1 MEGSSRNGS
10 AEQYP
15 QWMLR
20 ENHERNFA
28 EEKKLELTLG
38 PPGDQL
44 HHHQVHS
51 YINSSRTH
59 NNNYNNNQN
68 LSFPWCSS
76 TSSTTTTPSP
86 PSTFHT
92 QQQQYLNFAAATS
105 QQNLCV
111 ESSEKVELLQNNNN
125 NNTDNNKARAATI
138 TAANNNISQ
147 KRTSTPAAAPVVG
160 WPPIRSYRKN
170 LSNSATKPA
179 AELDKGK
186 MPKENC
192 VKMPENYRKGLFV
205 KINMDGVPIGR
216 KVDIK
221 AYDSYEK
228 LSYAVDQLFR
238 CLLAAQRDASSC
250 GIHNKKVEVKAITGL
265 LDGGGEY
272 TLVYEDNEGDR
283 MLVGDVPWDMFAST
297 VKRLRVLKSSELS
310 TLRLCSSKQD
320 NTILDCAVKWSPG

>member
-1 MEGSSRNGS
+1 MEGGSSS
-10 AEQYP
+10 EQYH

-20 ENHERNFA
+20 ENHDFA

-38 PPGDQL
+38 PPGDDQV
-44 HHHQVHS
+44 HHHQVHQHN
-51 YINSSRTH
+51 YMNSSRTH
-59 NNNYNNNQN
+59 NQN

-76 TSSTTTTPSP
+76 SSSTTPSP
-86 PSTFHT
+86 PSTFY
-92 QQQQYLNFAAATS
+92 QQQEYLNFAGATP
-105 QQNLCV
+105 QQNLCAG
-111 ESSEKVELLQNNNN
+111 SSEKVVELQNNSNSS
-125 NNTDNNKARAATI
+125 DNIKACFAAATI

-147 KRTSTPAAAPVVG
+147 KRTSTAAAAAPVVG

-170 LSNSATKPA
+170 LANSATKPV

-192 VKMPENYRKGLFV
+192 VKMPENCRKGLFV

-216 KVDIK
+216 KIDIK

-228 LSYAVDQLFR
+228 LSYAVDELFR
-238 CLLAAQRDASSC
+238 SLLAAQRDTSSC
-250 GIHNKKVEVKAITGL
+250 GIHSKKAEVKAITGL

-320 NTILDCAVKWSPG
+320 STVK

>member
-1 MEGSSRNGS
+1 MEGGSSS
-10 AEQYP
+10 EQYHP
-15 QWMLR
+15 WMLR
-20 ENHERNFA
+20 ENHDFA

-38 PPGDQL
+38 PPGDDQVHH
-44 HHHQVHS
+44 HHHQVHN
-51 YINSSRTH
+51 YMNSSGTH
-59 NNNYNNNQN
+59 NYSNQN

-76 TSSTTTTPSP
+76 SSSTTPSP
-86 PSTFHT
+86 STFY
-92 QQQQYLNFAAATS
+92 QQQEYLNFAEATP
-105 QQNLCV
+105 QQNLCAG
-111 ESSEKVELLQNNNN
+111 SSEKVVELQNNNN
-125 NNTDNNKARAATI
+125 SDNNKACFAATPAAATI

-147 KRTSTPAAAPVVG
+147 KRTSTAAAAPVVG

-170 LSNSATKPA
+170 LSNSATKPVS
-179 AELDKGK
+179 ELEKGK

-192 VKMPENYRKGLFV
+192 VKMPENCRRKGLFV

-228 LSYAVDQLFR
+228 LSYAVDELFR
-238 CLLAAQRDASSC
+238 SLLAAQRDASSC
-250 GIHNKKVEVKAITGL
+250 GIHNKKAEVKAITGL

-310 TLRLCSSKQD
+310 ALRLCSSKQD
-320 NTILDCAVKWSPG
+320 NTILNSAVK

>member
-10 AEQYP
+10 AEQFP

-28 EEKKLELTLG
+28 EEKTLELTLG
-38 PPGDQL
+38 TPGKQL
-44 HHHQVHS
+44 HHHQLHN
-51 YINSSRTH
+51 YMNSSRTH
-59 NNNYNNNQN
+59 NYNNNQN
-68 LSFPWCSS
+68 LSFSWCSGP
-76 TSSTTTTPSP
+76 SSTTTTPSP
-86 PSTFHT
+86 PPSTFHT
-92 QQQQYLNFAAATS
+92 QQQQQYLNFAAATP
-105 QQNLCV
+105 QQNLSA

-125 NNTDNNKARAATI
+125 NTDNNKAPAATI

-147 KRTSTPAAAPVVG
+147 KRTSTAAAAPVVG

-170 LSNSATKPA
+170 LSNSATKPVA
-179 AELDKGK
+179 AELDKKK

-192 VKMPENYRKGLFV
+192 VKMPENCRKGLFV

-228 LSYAVDQLFR
+228 LAYAVDELFR
-238 CLLAAQRDASSC
+238 CLLAAQTDTPSC
-250 GIHNKKVEVKAITGL
+250 GIHNKKFEVKAITGL
-265 LDGGGEY
+265 LDSGGEY

-310 TLRLCSSKQD
+310 TLCR
-320 NTILDCAVKWSPG
+320 